1 MRRLVLALLALVVAL
16 AVGGAAWRYVAAGDP
31 TGRLVI
37 TEVRGPVTLT
47 SAGRPA
53 PAGEGDVLDGAD
65 QLATG
70 PDGRAVLELGGA
82 VIRLGPVSSM
92 VVQGVDTD
100 GVRLE
105 LQDGQL
111 QATVRPGTAAVRVDS
126 KGREIVATNA
136 DFSVGVHEDVLQVAT
151 GRGEVRLTGVDP
163 PTVLAEGQL
172 ATVVDGSLTR
182 EALPTELLLAVEWAD
197 ERRTRAVTQVL
208 TGSTS
213 PGAEVTIRGSFGKRT
228 VRADKRGRFSAEV
241 PLAEGE
247 NPVELTATDVLG
259 RNAEVTGT
267 LAVRDTTGPT
277 LRSQ

>member
-16 AVGGAAWRYVAAGDP
+16 AVVSAAWRYLAADTP

-37 TEVRGPVTLT
+37 TELRGPVTRT
-47 SAGRPA
+47 AGGVA
-53 PAGEGDVLDGAD
+53 ADVGEGVVLERDD

-70 PDGRAVLELGGA
+70 PDGRVVLELGGA

-92 VVQGVDTD
+92 TVQAVDTD

-111 QATVRPGTAAVRVDS
+111 QATVRPNTSAIRVS
-126 KGREIVATNA
+126 SQGREVVATNA
-136 DFSVGVHEDVLQVAT
+136 DFSVGVRDDVLQVAT
-151 GRGEVRLTGVDP
+151 ESGEVRLTGVDP
-163 PTVLAEGQL
+163 PTVLPAGER
-172 ATVVDGSLTR
+172 ATVVDATLTR
-182 EALPTELLLAVEWAD
+182 EPLPTELLLAVEWEG
-197 ERRTRAVTQVL
+197 ERRTRAVTQVV

-213 PGAEVTIRGSFGKRT
+213 PGADVIIRGSFGRRT
-228 VRADKRGRFSAEV
+228 VRADSKGRFTAEV
-241 PLAEGE
+241 PLAEGD

-259 RNAEVTGT
+259 RSADVTGS
-267 LAVRDTTGPT
+267 LAVRDTTGPV